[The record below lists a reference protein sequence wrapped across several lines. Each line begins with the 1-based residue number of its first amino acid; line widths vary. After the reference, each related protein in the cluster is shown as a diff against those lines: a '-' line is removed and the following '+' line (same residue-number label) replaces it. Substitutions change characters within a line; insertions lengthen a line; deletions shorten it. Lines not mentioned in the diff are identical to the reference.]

1 MPYTPP
7 TNHKDILKS
16 IIDEMKNT
24 GVYSSKSINHLSNI
38 IENILSLQ
46 NVKDLN
52 QIDIDALKKHII
64 EEYTIIHDYSIIQE
78 DIKKF
83 EKSLH
88 TKESQ
93 DIKKIIN
100 FLTDKNFFFLGTL
113 TETTLSN
120 NENSISS
127 ESGIF
132 KFSSNNSIL
141 KQINPYLEIIENNA
155 IQKIPVISPYHRHSP
170 LIIAKLDTEK
180 FKIILVGL
188 FTRKFYNLLP
198 LQDPYLNEFIP
209 HDKSLN
215 FQHLKSEY
223 EKDTEDLFY
232 SFPNDEFLFSEPRDL
247 LQKTK
252 KIIIEQKTFTVV
264 HLRASLTDEFYV
276 VFKNSHF
283 KETSFQ
289 KFYEHINRKYDHVL
303 CIQKINGNKYDLIQI
318 TCQKQ
323 DQYDSFIKKI
333 KECTEEEL
341 YTWDEKLRKIFKK
354 NDLDFP
360 KEQIFSEK
368 YKLYFSHQ
376 QAFKHLEKMNALYS
390 SDKGID
396 LNIEIHSAEN
406 FSIEIV
412 NKTHILNLSE
422 VIPLLDNFKI
432 QVISENSFDVHL
444 RDKVYIVQKFHCI
457 SKWINPENIAIL
469 KETLLLCLERDYP
482 RDNLNALSLTAYLD
496 HTAVQSLRAYIHYL
510 LQINGT
516 MNLLQAYQNCLI
528 YPKTTQLLME
538 IFNIRFH
545 EKSER
550 HKKLIEKKI
559 KQFHDFK
566 KSCKSKPS
574 ITFFESLLNIIL
586 GTVRTNVKLNKNYLS
601 FKIKTQDL
609 NIKKCQSIL
618 FEIFVF
624 SNLMEGIHLRA
635 DKFSRGGLRWSER
648 YSDYRDEIYDLV
660 QAQTIKNAVIVP
672 SGSKGGFISKRYEK
686 LKSQGASK
694 QTLSH
699 EMISCYTTFISGLL
713 DITDNYTPH
722 NDLPQH
728 PTNVICYDEFD
739 PYLVVAADKGTAQL
753 SDTANQIAA
762 QYNFWLGD
770 AFASGGEN
778 GFSHKHLAI
787 TSRGAW
793 TSLLE
798 HMGNQNISFD
808 DFPSFIGV
816 GDMSGD
822 VFGNGMLLSNQIKLI
837 AAFDHRHIFIDP
849 HPKVEDSFHERKRLF
864 ELPLSSWADY
874 DKNVLSKGGG
884 IFSRDASAIILN
896 SKIKKIF
903 NIPQEQKS
911 ITPDELIQ
919 YILKC
924 NCDCIWF
931 GGIGTY
937 VKASFEH
944 NNDIADSMNHSLRVD
959 ADQIQAK
966 IIVEGANLAVT
977 REGRREFDTCGG
989 SINTDGFDN
998 SAGVNCS
1005 DHEVNFK
1012 LLFKISEIEHSIDIH
1027 KFEKDICEKIVNENS
1042 KLNRLCT
1049 DFFKDELLSFQ
1060 NLNDFATLFEGAQF
1074 SNYYHNL
1081 HRIPKNLKEL
1091 TRPDLCVIIANAYI
1105 HIKKELIQLFS
1116 KDVNLVI
1123 TQYFSIL
1130 KQYFSITDDEKLRYE
1145 KHQLGINIIALEITH
1160 KMLQNLGPIESM
1172 YFARHKNI
1180 FKDIAK
1186 LDTFMHYLTAL
1197 ENMGIQSF
1205 IEFSTSL
1212 EIILTAHDYN
1222 QRGSSYI
1229 ISKTIFDSILPDHHI
1244 ELSNQQ
1250 ALENVL
1256 KSLIYFNCQSLDQ
1269 RYIKSI
1275 LQKEIITTIMTTESE
1290 MLNQK
1295 AQEILKNIK
1304 PNEFNFNLVREFCN
1318 S

>member
-1 MPYTPP
+1 MSYGPA
-7 TNHKDILKS
+7 TNHSDILKS
-16 IIDEMKNT
+16 IIDEMNIS
-24 GVYSSKSINHLSNI
+24 GEYSTKSINHLSNI

-46 NVKDLN
+46 NAKDLG
-52 QIDIDALKKHII
+52 QIDIDSLKKHII
-64 EEYTIIHDYSIIQE
+64 EEYTIIHDYSTIQE
-78 DIKKF
+78 NIKKF
-83 EKSLH
+83 EKSLLPADS
-88 TKESQ
+88 KN
-93 DIKKIIN
+93 IKKIIH

-113 TETTLSN
+113 TQRDLSRN
-120 NENSISS
+120 DNSSCS
-127 ESGIF
+127 KSGLF
-132 KFSSNNSIL
+132 KFSSDSSIFN
-141 KQINPYLEIIENNA
+141 QINHYIHSIENNT

-170 LIIAKLDTEK
+170 LVIAKLATEK
-180 FKIILVGL
+180 SSIILVGL

-209 HDKSLN
+209 TDKSLN

-232 SFPNDEFLFSEPRDL
+232 SFPNDEFLFSETRHL

-252 KIIIEQKTFTVV
+252 KIIIEQKAFTVV
-264 HLRASLTDEFYV
+264 HLRTLFTDEFYV
-276 VFKNSHF
+276 VFKNNHF
-283 KETSFQ
+283 KEASFQ
-289 KFYEHINRKYDHVL
+289 KFYEQINRKYIHVI

-323 DQYDSFIKKI
+323 DNYDNFIKKI

-341 YTWDEKLRKIFKK
+341 YSWDEKLRKIFKK
-354 NDLDFP
+354 QELDFP

-368 YKLYFSHQ
+368 YKLYFSPK
-376 QAFKHLEKMNALYS
+376 QACKHLEKINSLTN

-412 NKTHILNLSE
+412 NKTSIFNLSE

-432 QVISENSFDVHL
+432 QVISENSFDIHL

-457 SKWINPENIAIL
+457 SKWINQENIIL
-469 KETLLLCLERDYP
+469 LNEILLLCLEHEYP

-496 HTAVQSLRAYIHYL
+496 HTSIQSLRAYIHYL
-510 LQINGT
+510 LQINVT

-528 YPKTTQLLME
+528 YPQTTQLLME
-538 IFNIRFH
+538 IFNIRFQ
-545 EKSER
+545 EKSVKNE
-550 HKKLIEKKI
+550 KIIEKKI

-574 ITFFESLLNIIL
+574 ITFFESLLNVIL
-586 GTVRTNVKLNKNYLS
+586 ATVRTNVNLKKDYLS

-609 NIKKCQSIL
+609 CIKKSQSIL

-624 SNLMEGIHLRA
+624 NHLMEGIHLRA
-635 DKFSRGGLRWSER
+635 DKVSRGGLRWSER

-660 QAQTIKNAVIVP
+660 QAQTVKNAVIVP

-694 QTLSH
+694 QTLAN
-699 EMISCYTTFISGLL
+699 EMVSCYTTFISGLL
-713 DITDNYTPH
+713 DITDNYTTE
-722 NDLPQH
+722 NVQAQH
-728 PTNVICYDEFD
+728 PINVICYDELD

-753 SDTANQIAA
+753 SDTANQIAS

-770 AFASGGEN
+770 AFASGGKN
-778 GFSHKHLAI
+778 GFSHKDLAI

-793 TSLLE
+793 TSLVE
-798 HMGNQNISFD
+798 HMRNQNISFND
-808 DFPSFIGV
+808 SPSFIGV

-849 HPKVEDSFHERKRLF
+849 SPNIENSYKERKRLF
-864 ELPLSSWADY
+864 DLPLSSWADY
-874 DKNVLSKGGG
+874 DTKVLSKGGAV
-884 IFSRDASAIILN
+884 FPRDSASITLN
-896 SKIKKIF
+896 AKIKKLLHM
-903 NIPQEQKS
+903 PQEQKS
-911 ITPDELIQ
+911 TTPDELIQ

-937 VKASFEH
+937 VKASFEN
-944 NNDIADSMNHSLRVD
+944 NNDIADSMNHTLRVN
-959 ADQIQAK
+959 ANQIQAK

-977 REGRREFDTCGG
+977 REGRREFDKCGG

-1012 LLFKISEIEHSIDIH
+1012 LLFKISEIEDSIDIH
-1027 KFEKDICEKIVNENS
+1027 KFEKGICEKIVNENS

-1049 DFFKDELLSFQ
+1049 NFFKDELLAFQ
-1060 NLNDFATLFEGAQF
+1060 NLNDFATLFEENQF
-1074 SNYYHNL
+1074 SHYYHNL
-1081 HRIPKNLKEL
+1081 HGIPKNLKEL
-1091 TRPDLCVIIANAYI
+1091 TRPDLCVVIANAYI

-1116 KDVNLVI
+1116 KDINLVI
-1123 TQYFSIL
+1123 NQHSTIL
-1130 KQYFSITDDEKLRYE
+1130 KQYFSIKDDERLCYE
-1145 KHQLGINIIALEITH
+1145 KHQLGINIIALEIAH
-1160 KMLQNLGPIESM
+1160 KILQNLGPIESM

-1180 FKDIAK
+1180 FKDMAK
-1186 LDTFMHYLTAL
+1186 LDTFIHYLTAL
-1197 ENMGIQSF
+1197 ENMEIQSF
-1205 IEFSTSL
+1205 IEFSTLL
-1212 EIILTAHDYN
+1212 EIILNEHYYSQKN
-1222 QRGSSYI
+1222 SSYTL
-1229 ISKTIFDSILPDHHI
+1229 SHSIFDASIPKHKID
-1244 ELSNQQ
+1244 LSSQQ
-1250 ALENVL
+1250 AIEILF
-1256 KSLIYFNCQSLDQ
+1256 KSFVHFRCETLDQ
-1269 RYIKSI
+1269 RFIRSI
-1275 LQKEIITTIMTTESE
+1275 LLKEIVMNINTADSE
-1290 MLNQK
+1290 ILNQK
-1295 AQEILKNIK
+1295 SQDLLQHLK
-1304 PNEFNFNLVREFCN
+1304 PNEFNFNLVREFC
-1318 S
+1318 SA